1 MNHVVKFPDL
11 FDYIEAAQYGTTDCP
26 DDKRQSAINEPRASW
41 DFGIGYNGAYEVARN
56 GWPEGRTNIEELSYN
71 FRSVVEAAH
80 RDAFAQSVF
89 TRALAGSGV
98 NVGRFN
104 AGLPDAMVTRKRVD
118 IESPVIDIVC
128 NVSMS
133 GSVNASVYMIRG
145 AAIAALADLLE
156 LSGRRVR
163 ITAVNK
169 TKTGT
174 STFECH
180 TTIKKPGDPVQMD
193 ALAFALAHPA
203 YLRRLGFSIMEQ
215 APKKV
220 RNAIGIGDGGYGYGA
235 PSDIDTDADLY
246 MPSIYSGSDWSESR
260 AQAWVEQ
267 QLVNMGVLPKKE
279 ED

>member
-1 MNHVVKFPDL
+1 MEHVVKFADL
-11 FDYIEAAQYGTTDCP
+11 FDYIEAAQYGATDCP
-26 DDKRQSAINEPRASW
+26 DDRRQSAINEPLASW
-41 DFGIGYNGAYEVARN
+41 DFGIGYDGAHDIARK
-56 GWPEGRTNIEELSYN
+56 GWPEGRTKIEDLSYK
-71 FRSVVEAAH
+71 FRSAVEAAH
-80 RDAFAQSVF
+80 RETFAQPVF

-104 AGLPDAMVTRKRVD
+104 AGLPDAMLTRKRVEM
-118 IESPVIDIVC
+118 ESPVIDIVC

-133 GSVNASVYMIRG
+133 AVVDAEVYMIRG

-169 TKTGT
+169 TKTGP

-193 ALAFALAHPA
+193 AIAFALAHPA

-220 RNAIGIGDGGYGYGA
+220 REAIGIGDGGYGYGA

-246 MPSIYSGSDWSESR
+246 MPSILSGSDWSESR